1 MRGNSRQ
8 HNGMCPVCTMDTFNL
23 LVWWCMN
30 HPIWRLHDTH
40 VRLNMVE
47 QPIQNVALALIS
59 HIIIYKV
66 LLLLL
71 LLLKSY
77 YELIFSDVC

>member
-1 MRGNSRQ
+1 
-8 HNGMCPVCTMDTFNL
+8 
-23 LVWWCMN
+23 MN
-30 HPIWRLHDTH
+30 HPIWRLYDTH
-40 VRLNMVE
+40 IRSNMVD

-71 LLLKSY
+71 SLLKDY
-77 YELIFSDVC
+77 YELILSDLC